1 VRLIALPEGDLVSS
15 TLLQAEEITHSFADR
30 TVLDAVDLRVD
41 AESRIGL
48 VGANGSGKST
58 LLRILAGA
66 LTPERGAVRRFAPV
80 GYLPQRAGA
89 SLSGTVAE
97 AIAERVG
104 VAGASRE
111 LEARAARL
119 GDGDLAAIETH
130 AAALERWLALGGADF
145 EARLGAAAEEVGLD
159 PELLGREVAGLS
171 SGQAAK
177 ADLVALTTL
186 RAPVLLLD
194 EPSAHLDA
202 EGLAFLARLLD
213 GHRGGLVLVTHDR
226 GLLAGA
232 TTEIVELD
240 RENSGATH
248 YGGGWEAFERE
259 RRAER
264 ERQRHEY
271 DVAFDRRERLEAA
284 EQEMRRRAAASSGR
298 IKHRARDGDKHAR
311 EWVTMRAEEAA
322 GRARKVA
329 SRAARIEMPE
339 KPREPARLQLE
350 LGAAERRREWVVSLE
365 GATVRRGAWSLG
377 PLDLTLAYGERLLLT
392 GPNGAG
398 KSTLLG
404 ALDGTV
410 PLAAGRRRQARGVLV
425 AALTTELRDADGAG
439 ETTVAW
445 TRRRAGLDET
455 GARTALA
462 LFGLDSDVVER
473 PPASLSPG
481 ERTRADLATLSARGA
496 GCLLLDE
503 PTNHL
508 DVESL
513 EVLEAALEDWPGA
526 LVVATHDARLREAL
540 RITREVK
547 LGWAGAAVG
556 F

>member
-1 VRLIALPEGDLVSS
+1 VSS
-15 TLLQAEEITHSFADR
+15 TLLQAEEITHAFADR
-30 TVLDAVDLRVD
+30 TVLDGVDLRVD

-58 LLRILAGA
+58 LLRILAGVLA
-66 LTPERGAVRRFAPV
+66 PERGAVRRFAPV

-89 SLSGTVAE
+89 ALSGTVAE

-104 VAGASRE
+104 VAAASRE

-119 GDGDLAAIETH
+119 AGGDGGGAAIEAH
-130 AAALERWLALGGADF
+130 AAALERWLAAGGADF

-159 PELLGREVAGLS
+159 PELLGRAVAGLS
-171 SGQAAK
+171 SGQVAK

-226 GLLAGA
+226 ELLAGVA
-232 TTEIVELD
+232 TEIVELD
-240 RENSGATH
+240 REGGATH

-264 ERQRHEY
+264 ERRRHEY
-271 DVAFDRRERLEAA
+271 ETAMARREQLEEA
-284 EQEMRRRAAASSGR
+284 EREMRRRAAASAGR

-329 SRAARIEMPE
+329 SRAARVEMPDA
-339 KPREPARLQLE
+339 PREPAKLQLE

-365 GATVRRGAWSLG
+365 GAVLRRGAWSLG
-377 PLDLTLAYGERLLLT
+377 PLDLALAYGERVLLT

-404 ALDGTV
+404 ALDGT
-410 PLAAGRRRQARGVLV
+410 LTLSSGRRRKARGVLV

-445 TRRRAGLDET
+445 ARRRAGLDET

-462 LFGLDSDVVER
+462 LFGLGADAVER

-540 RITREVK
+540 RITREVR
-547 LGWAGAAVG
+547 LG
-556 F
+556 